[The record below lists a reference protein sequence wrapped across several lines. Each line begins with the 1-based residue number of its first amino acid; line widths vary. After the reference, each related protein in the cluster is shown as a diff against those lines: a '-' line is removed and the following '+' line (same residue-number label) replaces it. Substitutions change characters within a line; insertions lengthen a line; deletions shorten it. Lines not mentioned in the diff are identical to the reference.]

1 VVADTVNVVR
11 AGTSVPLRWRVLDA
25 AGIPVTTVS
34 DVRVTAA
41 AHRCDGGASQNPIG
55 EAGTGGPGLQNLGD
69 GFYQYNWGTHSGYVS
84 SCRTMR
90 LDLGD
95 DLLRTVEFRF
105 TA

>member
-1 VVADTVNVVR
+1 MRRRGQPEPDR
-11 AGTSVPLRWRVLDA
+11 
-25 AGIPVTTVS
+25 
-34 DVRVTAA
+34 
-41 AHRCDGGASQNPIG
+41 GGRDRRS
-55 EAGTGGPGLQNLGD
+55 GLQNLGD

>member
-1 VVADTVNVVR
+1 
-11 AGTSVPLRWRVLDA
+11 VLDA

-41 AHRCDGGASQNPIG
+41 AHPCDSAGAQNRIAEPVS
-55 EAGTGGPGLQNLGD
+55 GTPGLHNLGD
-69 GFYQYNWGTHSGYVS
+69 GYYQFNRQTHGGFAS